1 MNEKEYKD
9 KDPVDYSDE
18 YIRYGLITRKGEER
32 SLDDTYMTFSDLES
46 DDKKSF
52 FSLFGIFDGHNN
64 DYVSK
69 YLSKNIHELFKKEI
83 ANINNNNYKTKI
95 EDIFKIMDKKIKE
108 EEEQKEKNTINE
120 IEKSDNKSEIKE
132 NKKYINVGVDEKEI
146 KYFKDLVK
154 NSKEIPE
161 DLKEIE
167 DSQIKDLLLFR
178 NLFKY
183 NNNYLYNNND
193 VDYIGSSASVVLI
206 NDVNVI
212 TANLGITAC
221 ILFNKNGEI
230 KNLKDSNNNT
240 KDLYELRNEHTFNN
254 KEEKRRI
261 KKFNQE
267 IDYNKL
273 KLNIYVPASRCFGL
287 FKYKRDEILKEENQ
301 IISCVPDVRKFDK
314 NEIDFI
320 LLMTKG
326 MIDLIGDN
334 LKQLVEKIVNTLKE
348 PKNNETKLSK
358 IIEEYIKQ
366 TEIENEKKSVNN
378 HANNLNNNINKLP
391 LNKVNSSIYVG
402 KDDFAEEN
410 VIINELNNNYYKD
423 IMNINKMNDPSFNGK
438 SNMTC
443 ILIQLLK
450 SKKKV
455 EKKDTIEIVEDNK
468 KEEKKIEK
476 QHEQLEN
483 DNVGSAEKIK
493 EGLKN
498 DEKKEKEILEKD
510 KRDEKINKE
519 KEEIENKKEEN
530 NINKNG
536 EVNNDIK
543 NENKMVEDYKKDDF
557 KKEGNKTEE
566 IQKDK
571 NNNEN
576 EENKVKVEKEI
587 KNDIESKEGNEV
599 KNVIKKE
606 EKIED
611 NKNGEKEKEV
621 ANILKNEKEE
631 VDSLKNNDKITQ
643 EKKEYN

>member
-9 KDPVDYSDE
+9 KDPVDYTDE
-18 YIRYGLITRKGEER
+18 YIRYGLITKKGEER
-32 SLDDTYMTFSDLES
+32 SLDDTYITFSDLES

-83 ANINNNNYKTKI
+83 VNINNNNYKTKI
-95 EDIFKIMDKKIKE
+95 EDIFKILDKKIKE
-108 EEEQKEKNTINE
+108 EEEEKEKNDINE
-120 IEKSDNKSEIKE
+120 IEKSNNKSEIKE

-146 KYFKDLVK
+146 KYFKDIVK
-154 NSKEIPE
+154 NSKDIPE
-161 DLKEIE
+161 DLKQIE

-206 NDVNVI
+206 NDVNII

-314 NEIDFI
+314 NDIDFI

-334 LKQLVEKIVNTLKE
+334 LKQFVEKIVNTLKE
-348 PKNNETKLSK
+348 PKNNEVKLST

-366 TEIENEKKSVNN
+366 TEIENENNSVNN
-378 HANNLNNNINKLP
+378 NSNNLNNNINKLP

-410 VIINELNNNYYKD
+410 IILNELNNNYYKD
-423 IMNINKMNDPSFNGK
+423 IMNINKMNDPSFYGK

-450 SKKKV
+450 NKQKV
-455 EKKDTIEIVEDNK
+455 EKKDKIETVEDNK

-476 QHEQLEN
+476 QYEQLEN
-483 DNVGSAEKIK
+483 DNIVGAEKNK
-493 EGLKN
+493 NGLKN
-498 DEKKEKEILEKD
+498 DEIKKEKEIFENVKKD
-510 KRDEKINKE
+510 QKINKE

-530 NINKNG
+530 NINKNR
-536 EVNNDIK
+536 EVKNDIK
-543 NENKMVEDYKKDDF
+543 NENKIVEDYKKEDI
-557 KKEGNKTEE
+557 KKEENKIEE

-571 NNNEN
+571 NMNEN
-576 EENKVKVEKEI
+576 EESKIKPENEI
-587 KNDIESKEGNEV
+587 KNDVESKEGNEA

-606 EKIED
+606 EIIED
-611 NKNGEKEKEV
+611 NKNVENEKEIT
-621 ANILKNEKEE
+621 NILKKEKEE
-631 VDSLKNNDKITQ
+631 VDSLQNKDKITT
-643 EKKEYN
+643 KNKE